1 MKQGSL
7 EILLDV
13 FHRKAPEDIVKTSKV
28 SQLRTLSYALAHL
41 LSVKTIGFL
50 KQLR

>member
-13 FHRKAPEDIVKTSKV
+13 FHRKAPEDIFKTAKEYLV
-28 SQLRTLSYALAHL
+28 
-41 LSVKTIGFL
+41 
-50 KQLR
+50 